1 MSEMLKKVIVSVL
14 VSLILVAPMAAS
26 AVGNEPAGD
35 VKSSLSVEGGTFN
48 KEFLAPVTGNN
59 ISQDKSAASPSQ
71 TTDSGE
77 PILPTGWL
85 LTMALLGFVMLSN
98 RSGV

>member
-1 MSEMLKKVIVSVL
+1 MLKKVIVSVF
-14 VSLILVAPMAAS
+14 VSLVLVAPMAAT

-35 VKSSLSVEGGTFN
+35 VKSSLSVESGTVN
-48 KEFLAPVTGNN
+48 KEFLVPVAGNN
-59 ISQDKSAASPSQ
+59 ISQDKSSASQSQ

-77 PILPTGWL
+77 PILPSGWL

>member
-1 MSEMLKKVIVSVL
+1 MLKKVVISVF
-14 VSLILVAPMAAS
+14 VSLVLVAPMTAS
-26 AVGNEPAGD
+26 ATGNESAGD
-35 VKSSLSVEGGTFN
+35 MKSSLSVEKSIFN
-48 KEFLAPVTGNN
+48 EGFSVQVASDNVSNQKNAAPL
-59 ISQDKSAASPSQ
+59 SQ
-71 TTDSGE
+71 TAVDESE